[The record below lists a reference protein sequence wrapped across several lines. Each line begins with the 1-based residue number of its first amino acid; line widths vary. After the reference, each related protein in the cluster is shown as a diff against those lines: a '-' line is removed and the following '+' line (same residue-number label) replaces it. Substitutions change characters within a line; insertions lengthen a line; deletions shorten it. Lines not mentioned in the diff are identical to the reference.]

1 MHENCTRLVW
11 VHDTQQPGWRR
22 GGGDFCVRY
31 IDDIGYALAA
41 RRFKLV
47 ACITAFNSSMEFC
60 NERARIRPFDVH
72 FIEF

>member
-1 MHENCTRLVW
+1 M
-11 VHDTQQPGWRR
+11 
-22 GGGDFCVRY
+22 RY

-60 NERARIRPFDVH
+60 NERARIRPFDVP